1 MSCLRAFQGPT
12 KSPNFGRGQ
21 IKLNWTNSNLGFFGR
36 KGFEDHESTIG
47 FQGEGTYWK
56 SKFSEFLQKK
66 DKEKRD
72 KVTISAQLPA
82 RLKLDWS
89 FPTGKARSFFRILNL
104 LKWVLHP
111 SLMCYFQLI
120 ATPPPLWCPTW
131 GSPDFLH
138 KFSRTILHASPS
150 PVCMYN

>member
-1 MSCLRAFQGPT
+1 MSCLRAFQGQT
-12 KSPNFGRGQ
+12 KSPNFGGGQ

-66 DKEKRD
+66 EKEKRD

-89 FPTGKARSFFRILNL
+89 LPTGKARSFFRIWNL
-104 LKWVLHP
+104 LKWV
-111 SLMCYFQLI
+111 SFCSRCSSFTLI
-120 ATPPPLWCPTW
+120 QNKEV
-131 GSPDFLH
+131 FLH
-138 KFSRTILHASPS
+138 YIQKCRNTSFKSAFFQCSSCL
-150 PVCMYN
+150 